1 MSGEGRVEED
11 GTLMCSYHAWRWDG
25 EGDLSHVPQAQDTEL
40 ERLKKNPKSKCN
52 SFPIKEKNGL
62 LWVWPSAG
70 SDARILSELTP
81 VADMQLEGL
90 VEVEDESR
98 IVGGS
103 WSYRYLPI
111 GWDYFSENIID
122 PAHTAS
128 AHHSGR
134 SLVVLS
140 PVYLLYITTC
150 SIFRYSTAHP
160 LF

>member
-1 MSGEGRVEED
+1 MEED

-62 LWVWPSAG
+62 LWVWPSSG

-90 VEVEDESR
+90 VEVEELVLDPGDTAWVEDPGYIAGR
-98 IVGGS
+98 GALLAAGAGGS
-103 WSYRYLPI
+103 
-111 GWDYFSENIID
+111 SENLTSIAPRWASTKGAID
-122 PAHTAS
+122 ST
-128 AHHSGR
+128 R
-134 SLVVLS
+134 
-140 PVYLLYITTC
+140 PVNRC
-150 SIFRYSTAHP
+150 VG
-160 LF
+160 